1 MTSDAACL
9 NFLGMEPW
17 KKNVPLFL
25 SLSRVFVLPL
35 MILLL
40 MQDGIYWRISSALVF
55 VLASITDYFDGY
67 YARKWNLV
75 STLGKFLDPV
85 TDKILVSGVLIFLVH
100 LGKVDPYSVIILLVR
115 DTLIG
120 GIRSVAATE
129 KIVIAAK
136 PAGKWK
142 TGLQMGAIP
151 VIILSPWTDLLGI
164 FDKLGHGLLWFSVL
178 LSITSGVEYYRGY
191 VRSTSTRPT

>member
-1 MTSDAACL
+1 
-9 NFLGMEPW
+9 
-17 KKNVPLFL
+17 
-25 SLSRVFVLPL
+25 
-35 MILLL
+35 MIILL
-40 MQDGIYWRISSALVF
+40 MQDGVSWRISSAFVF
-55 VLASITDYFDGY
+55 ILASITDYFDGY

-85 TDKILVSGVLIFLVH
+85 TDKILVVVCLFFLVH

-120 GIRSVAATE
+120 GIRLVAASE
-129 KIVIAAK
+129 RIYNKYK
-136 PAGKWK
+136 PPKWK

-151 VIILSPWTDLLGI
+151 VIILSPWADLLGI

-178 LSITSGVEYYRGY
+178 LSITSGVKYYRGY